1 MSADELRAEMG
12 KLVLREGVNDAIEE
26 LSKRVLH
33 DAKAIELGD
42 ELYRA
47 AHGFVV
53 ASVNKGPY
61 DCDEEA
67 TLMIRCLERYREARG
82 L

>member
-1 MSADELRAEMG
+1 VSADELRAEMG
-12 KLVLREGVNDAIEE
+12 KLVLRESVNEAVEE

-33 DAKAIELGD
+33 DAKAIQLAD
-42 ELYRA
+42 ELYKA
-47 AHGFVV
+47 THGYIV

-67 TLMIRCLERYREARG
+67 TVMIKCLERYREARG